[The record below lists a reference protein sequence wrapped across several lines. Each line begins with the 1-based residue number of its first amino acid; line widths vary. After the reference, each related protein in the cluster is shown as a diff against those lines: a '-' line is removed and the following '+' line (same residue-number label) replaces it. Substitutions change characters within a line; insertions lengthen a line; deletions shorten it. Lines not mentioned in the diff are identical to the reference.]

1 MSSTSKWIIET
12 TDERFEQDVIE
23 RSKQLP
29 VVVDFW
35 AEWCAPCRMLA
46 PMLDKLVMDSAGK
59 WVLVKANTEHMP
71 ITAGQ
76 FRIQSIPAVYGFRD
90 GQLYDYF
97 IGVQPEHQLRSWLER
112 LLPTEAEQ
120 LCQEAAKLAND
131 DMQDAEQ
138 KYREALQLDP
148 SLATAKIEL
157 AALFLRQDRLHECG
171 ELIAELEQRGFLEP
185 GATKVKAE
193 WQLASQAQGVGSVEE
208 CRAALAREPEQPKL
222 KLRLAEA
229 LAAAG
234 QYEEALEVCL
244 ELVQDHKQQFGEPAR
259 QIMVDVFQL
268 LPHDSEL
275 ASTYRR
281 RLASALY

>member
-12 TDERFEQDVIE
+12 TDEKFEQDVIE
-23 RSKQLP
+23 RSKRVA

-46 PMLDKLVMDSAGK
+46 PMLEALVVEFAGK
-59 WVLVKANTEHMP
+59 VVLVKANTEHLP
-71 ITAGQ
+71 ITAAK
-76 FRIQSIPAVYGFRD
+76 FHIQSIPAVYAFRD
-90 GQLYDYF
+90 GQVFDYF
-97 IGVQPEHQLRSWLER
+97 IGVQPEHQLKSWLER

-120 LCQEAAKLAND
+120 RCAEAAKLAQED
-131 DMQDAEQ
+131 ATIAEQ

-148 SLATAKIEL
+148 SLAMAKIEL
-157 AALFLRQDRLHECG
+157 AALLLRQDRYDECG
-171 ELIAELEQRGFLEP
+171 ELLEELEQRGFLEP
-185 GATKVKAE
+185 AAAKTKAE
-193 WQLASQAQGVGSVEE
+193 WKLASQAQELGSVED
-208 CRAALAREPEQPKL
+208 CRAAMEADPNQPKL

-234 QYEEALEVCL
+234 QYEEALEASL
-244 ELVQDHKQQFGEPAR
+244 ELVRDHKQQLGEPAR
-259 QIMVDVFQL
+259 KIMVDIFRL
-268 LPHDSEL
+268 LPNDSEL